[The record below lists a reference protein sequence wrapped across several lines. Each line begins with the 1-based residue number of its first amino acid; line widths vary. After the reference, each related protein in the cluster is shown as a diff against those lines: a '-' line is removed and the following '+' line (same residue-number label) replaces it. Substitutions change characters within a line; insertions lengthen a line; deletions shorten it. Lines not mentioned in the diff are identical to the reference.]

1 MVIINQYKTMIRKIL
16 IMLMLLITTI
26 GANAQVISNN
36 MSLKD
41 AVTYGMNGN
50 TDIKKQNLAVLQSR
64 QQVQEVI
71 SHGLPQI
78 NGTAQLSDN
87 LIIPEQLLPGEIFG
101 QPGTYIPIKFG
112 TQYGIPLGFNANQ
125 LLYNQAYFVGIK
137 QAKAFELFSQVQLE
151 KIQQDVIYNIAAA
164 YLQAIIVSE
173 QTKLIQANLEMVNQ
187 SVEVVKSQYENQMA
201 RRIDLDQLKVTQSN
215 TQTDYDNSQVQFAF
229 VLDQVKI
236 LIGYPLADTLILN
249 EIIADN
255 DMLVSKNST
264 GNNPSL
270 SLLQQQATLKQLEIK
285 TINSNYLPTLAAFG
299 QYGYQAQFN
308 KWNDM
313 HWFDGAI
320 VGLQLSISIFDGLQ
334 KYHQVK
340 QRKFELQSIQLDRA
354 LLEKS
359 LNAEYNNAVNKYL
372 QNQKTVLNQTEN
384 LTLAENVYD
393 AMQNN
398 YKNGLASLSDLINSD
413 TGLKSAQS
421 SFLTALFRKR
431 ISSLDILRA
440 NGSMTELLQ

>member
-255 DMLVSKNST
+255 DMLVSQNST

-334 KYHQVK
+334 KHHQVK
-340 QRKFELQSIQLDRA
+340 QRKFELQSIQLDRE

-359 LNAEYNNAVNKYL
+359 LNVEYNNAVNKYL
-372 QNQKTVLNQTEN
+372 QNQKSVLNQTEN

>member
-1 MVIINQYKTMIRKIL
+1 ML
-16 IMLMLLITTI
+16 ILLIITI
-26 GANAQVISNN
+26 GVNAQVINNN
-36 MSLKD
+36 MSLKE

-50 TDIKKQNLAVLQSR
+50 TDIKKQNIAVLQSR
-64 QQVQEVI
+64 EKVREVI
-71 SHGLPQI
+71 SYGLPQI
-78 NGTAQLSDN
+78 NGTAQLNDN
-87 LIIPEQLLPGEIFG
+87 LIQSELLLPGEIMG

-112 TQYGIPLGFNANQ
+112 IQYGIPLALNANQ

-137 QAKAFELFSQVQLE
+137 QAKAFELFSKVQLE

-164 YLQAIIVSE
+164 YLQAVIVRE
-173 QTKLIQANLEMVNQ
+173 QSMLIQANLEMINQ
-187 SVEVVKSQYENQMA
+187 SLRVVQSQYENQMA
-201 RRIDLDQLKVTQSN
+201 RRIDLDQLKVTRSN

-229 VLDQVKI
+229 ALDQLKI

-249 EIIADN
+249 EIITDN
-255 DMLVSKNST
+255 NIFVSQNNT

-270 SLLQQQATLKQLEIK
+270 SLLQQQTTLKQLEIK
-285 TINSNYLPTLAAFG
+285 NINSKYLPTLVAFG
-299 QYGYQAQFN
+299 QYGYQSQFS

-313 HWFDGAI
+313 YWFNSAI
-320 VGLQLSISIFDGLQ
+320 IGLSLNLTIFDGLL
-334 KYHQVK
+334 KHHQVK
-340 QRKFELQSIQLDRA
+340 QRKFELQSLQLDKE

-359 LNAEYNNAVNKYL
+359 LNVEYNNAVKKYQ

-413 TGLKSAQS
+413 TGLKSAQF
-421 SFLTALFRKR
+421 SFLTALFRKK

-440 NGSMTELLQ
+440 NVIMK

>member
-1 MVIINQYKTMIRKIL
+1 
-16 IMLMLLITTI
+16 
-26 GANAQVISNN
+26 
-36 MSLKD
+36 MSLKE

-50 TDIKKQNLAVLQSR
+50 TDIKKQNIAVLQSR
-64 QQVQEVI
+64 EKVREVI
-71 SHGLPQI
+71 SYGLPQI
-78 NGTAQLSDN
+78 NGTAQLNDN
-87 LIIPEQLLPGEIFG
+87 LIQSELLLPGEIIG

-112 TQYGIPLGFNANQ
+112 IQYGIPLALNANQ

-137 QAKAFELFSQVQLE
+137 QAKAFELFSKVQLE

-164 YLQAIIVSE
+164 YLQAVIVRE
-173 QTKLIQANLEMVNQ
+173 QSMLIQANLEMVNQ
-187 SVEVVKSQYENQMA
+187 SLKVVQSQYENQMA
-201 RRIDLDQLKVTQSN
+201 RKIDLDQLKVTRSN

-229 VLDQVKI
+229 ALDQLKI
-236 LIGYPLADTLILN
+236 LIGYPLTDTLILN

-255 DMLVSKNST
+255 NMFVSQNNT

-270 SLLQQQATLKQLEIK
+270 SLLQQQTTLKQLEIK
-285 TINSNYLPTLAAFG
+285 NINSKYLPTLVAFG
-299 QYGYQAQFN
+299 QYGYQSQFS

-313 HWFDGAI
+313 YWFNSAI
-320 VGLQLSISIFDGLQ
+320 IGLSLNLTIFDGLL
-334 KYHQVK
+334 KHHQVK
-340 QRKFELQSIQLDRA
+340 QRKFELQSLQLDKE

-359 LNAEYNNAVNKYL
+359 LNVEYNNAVKKYQ

-421 SFLTALFRKR
+421 SFLTALFRKK

-440 NGSMTELLQ
+440 NGSMTELLK

>member
-1 MVIINQYKTMIRKIL
+1 MT
-16 IMLMLLITTI
+16 
-26 GANAQVISNN
+26 
-36 MSLKD
+36 LKE
-41 AVTYGMNGN
+41 AGTYGMNGN
-50 TDIKKQNLAVLQSR
+50 TDIKKQNIAVLQSR
-64 QQVQEVI
+64 EKVREVI
-71 SHGLPQI
+71 SYGLPQI
-78 NGTAQLSDN
+78 NGTAQLNDN
-87 LIIPEQLLPGEIFG
+87 LLQSELLLPGEIMG

-112 TQYGIPLGFNANQ
+112 IQYGIPLALNANQ

-137 QAKAFELFSQVQLE
+137 QAKAFELFSKVQLE

-164 YLQAIIVSE
+164 YLQAVIVRE
-173 QTKLIQANLEMVNQ
+173 QSMLIQANLKMINQ
-187 SVEVVKSQYENQMA
+187 SLRVVQSQYENQMA
-201 RRIDLDQLKVTQSN
+201 RRIDLDQLKVTRSN

-229 VLDQVKI
+229 ALDQLKI

-249 EIIADN
+249 EIITDN
-255 DMLVSKNST
+255 NIFVSQNNT

-270 SLLQQQATLKQLEIK
+270 SLLQQQTTLKQLEIK
-285 TINSNYLPTLAAFG
+285 NINSKYLPTLVAFG
-299 QYGYQAQFN
+299 QYGYQSQFS

-313 HWFDGAI
+313 YWFNSAI
-320 VGLQLSISIFDGLQ
+320 IGLSLNLTIFDGLL
-334 KYHQVK
+334 KHHQVK
-340 QRKFELQSIQLDRA
+340 QRKFELQSLQLDKE

-359 LNAEYNNAVNKYL
+359 LNVEYNNAVKKYQ

-413 TGLKSAQS
+413 TGLKSAQF
-421 SFLTALFRKR
+421 SFLTALFRKK

-440 NGSMTELLQ
+440 NGSMTELLK

>member
-1 MVIINQYKTMIRKIL
+1 ML
-16 IMLMLLITTI
+16 ILLIITI
-26 GANAQVISNN
+26 GVNAQVINNN
-36 MSLKD
+36 MSLKE

-50 TDIKKQNLAVLQSR
+50 TDIKKQNIAVLQSR
-64 QQVQEVI
+64 EKVREVI
-71 SHGLPQI
+71 SYGLPQI
-78 NGTAQLSDN
+78 NGTAQLNDN
-87 LIIPEQLLPGEIFG
+87 LLQSELLLPGEIMG

-112 TQYGIPLGFNANQ
+112 IQYGIPLALNANQ

-137 QAKAFELFSQVQLE
+137 QAKAFELFSKVQLE

-164 YLQAIIVSE
+164 YLQAVIVRE
-173 QTKLIQANLEMVNQ
+173 QSMLIQANLEMVNQ
-187 SVEVVKSQYENQMA
+187 SLRVVQSQYENQMA
-201 RRIDLDQLKVTQSN
+201 RRIDLDQLKVTRSN

-229 VLDQVKI
+229 ALDQLKI
-236 LIGYPLADTLILN
+236 LIGYPLTDTLILN
-249 EIIADN
+249 EIITDN
-255 DMLVSKNST
+255 NIFVSQNNT

-270 SLLQQQATLKQLEIK
+270 SLLQQQTTLKQLEIK
-285 TINSNYLPTLAAFG
+285 NINSKYLPTLVAFG
-299 QYGYQAQFN
+299 QYGYQSQFS

-313 HWFDGAI
+313 YWFNSAI
-320 VGLQLSISIFDGLQ
+320 IGLSLNLTIFDGLL
-334 KYHQVK
+334 KHHQVK
-340 QRKFELQSIQLDRA
+340 QRKFELQSLQLDKE

-359 LNAEYNNAVNKYL
+359 LNVEYNNAVKKYQ

-384 LTLAENVYD
+384 LTLAVNVYD

-421 SFLTALFRKR
+421 SFLTALFRKK

-440 NGSMTELLQ
+440 NGSMTELLK